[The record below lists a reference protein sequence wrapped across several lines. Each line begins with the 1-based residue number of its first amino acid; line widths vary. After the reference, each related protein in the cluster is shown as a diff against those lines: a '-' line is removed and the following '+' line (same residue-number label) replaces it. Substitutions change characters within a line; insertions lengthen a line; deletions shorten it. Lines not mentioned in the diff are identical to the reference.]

1 MFGSLL
7 DTRIE
12 ISCQWLPDWAYTES
26 EKDKIKNT
34 AARYDNNVY
43 VVLVNV
49 KESGLFLLR

>member
-12 ISCQWLPDWAYTES
+12 VSCQWLPEWAYADG

-34 AARYDNNVY
+34 AVRYDSNVY

-49 KESGLFLLR
+49 EESGLFLLR